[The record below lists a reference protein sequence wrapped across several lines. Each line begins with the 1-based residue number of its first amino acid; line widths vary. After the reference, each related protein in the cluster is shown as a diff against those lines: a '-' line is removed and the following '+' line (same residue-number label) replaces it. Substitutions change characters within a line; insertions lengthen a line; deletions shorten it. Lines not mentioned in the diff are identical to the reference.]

1 MKRWALEQN
10 SAWATDFPLLT
21 ISGYNLEM
29 AVATCCYY
37 WDVLLGLPEHPR
49 LTGRLI
55 SIPCLWSDYFS
66 VTPWHSVPLG
76 RKPSPGRPLP
86 GPRPPPPTAAP
97 PNFRPLGSLPGG
109 AGQPLQLLLPV
120 NDLPSGPKDHFHSIL
135 FCLHLL
141 AEHLNYSAV
150 DKPVPVS
157 SGLDCGSQRPWPV
170 SKSIYFVSL

>member
-1 MKRWALEQN
+1 
-10 SAWATDFPLLT
+10 
-21 ISGYNLEM
+21 M
-29 AVATCCYY
+29 AVAACCYIEMSFWGY
-37 WDVLLGLPEHPR
+37 PNTLALLAVSLPFPASGVITSQLLPDTQYHWVGSQPR
-49 LTGRLI
+49 KATA
-55 SIPCLWSDYFS
+55 
-66 VTPWHSVPLG
+66 
-76 RKPSPGRPLP
+76 
-86 GPRPPPPTAAP
+86 GPHPPPPTAAP

-141 AEHLNYSAV
+141 AERLNYSAV